1 MQLLKHFKELT
12 VNSKNAKELKGLILQ
27 LAIQGKLTA
36 NWRKENTNIEP
47 ASELLD
53 RIQKEKEQLAK
64 EKKIKKDKELPKL
77 TDEEIPFNIAKS
89 WIWTRLGEI
98 GTTNVGLTYKPA
110 HKNETGVPVLR
121 SSNIQEGELCL
132 NDLVRVNTEYREKDI
147 IEKGDLLICARN
159 GSRRLVGKCTIIG
172 QIDEVMVFGA
182 FMAIFRSNFNQY
194 LQLFIQSPQY
204 RSKLDGVETTTIN
217 QITQGNLKATSVPL
231 PPLEEQKEI
240 VKVVETLFK
249 EVDKLEQLTVARI
262 SLKEDFVRSALKEL
276 TNNNTKKEWDYLQEH
291 FKSFFNETT
300 NIKKLRETVLQL
312 AVQGKLTADWRAN
325 NPRTEDA
332 TILLKRIQK
341 EKAQLIE
348 DKKIKKEK
356 ILPKITKEE
365 IPYKIPDGWVWCR
378 MGTISDII
386 AGASFKSG
394 DFNKTGGVKCIKI
407 TNAGVRIFVE
417 TNDYLPK
424 GFDKLHLNYLI
435 KEGDLILALTRPYI
449 KDGLKISICPSTY
462 NNSLLNQRV
471 ASIRSMT
478 KEIYHPYIFSYIQSP
493 KVLSFYKSKFDGKSQ
508 QPNMKMGDI
517 TDLLISVP
525 PLEEQKAIVEKVNAL
540 MSLCDKLEQEV
551 QQSEAHSK
559 QLMKSCLKEVFVG

>member
-12 VNSKNAKELKGLILQ
+12 VNPKNAKELKGLILQ

-47 ASELLD
+47 SSELLKK
-53 RIQKEKEQLAK
+53 IQKEKERLIK
-64 EKKIKKDKELPKL
+64 EKKIRKEKPLLKIDK
-77 TDEEIPFNIAKS
+77 EEIPYKLPEN
-89 WIWTRLGEI
+89 WVWCRLGNSGFTQTGNTPPKNNPENYGDFIPFI
-98 GTTNVGLTYKPA
+98 GPADISNQLMKYPVEGLSELGISVGRLIPKESLMMVCIGGSIGKCNINYIDVSCNQQINTV
-110 HKNETGVPVLR
+110 TPVL
-121 SSNIQEGELCL
+121 IPVIYIKTVC
-132 NDLVRVNTEYREKDI
+132 
-147 IEKGDLLICARN
+147 
-159 GSRRLVGKCTIIG
+159 
-172 QIDEVMVFGA
+172 
-182 FMAIFRSNFNQY
+182 
-194 LQLFIQSPQY
+194 QSPFFQ
-204 RSKLDGVETTTIN
+204 KKVLDNSSGSATPIINKGKWET
-217 QITQGNLKATSVPL
+217 LLFPL

-249 EVDKLEQLTVARI
+249 EVDKLEQLTVSRI

-508 QPNMKMGDI
+508 QPNMKMWDI